1 MEKQLMINQDGQFL
15 YQVMGLKLPLELLV
29 MPGMEL
35 VLGIPEYTSIVV
47 VLGLN

>member
-1 MEKQLMINQDGQFL
+1 VIMQDGQFL

-29 MPGMEL
+29 MTGME
-35 VLGIPEYTSIVV
+35 VILGIPEYTSIVV

>member
-1 MEKQLMINQDGQFL
+1 MIMQVIPFL
-15 YQVMGLKLPLELLV
+15 YQVMGLKLPLELMV
-29 MPGMEL
+29 MTGMEL